1 VEIEEMSTKSI
12 VTTRSFNYPPTP
24 KYYTEEAVDKLLIG
38 VHMLG
43 GAVCPTC
50 GTVHLRS
57 TKCPV
62 CSTKKYL

>member
-1 VEIEEMSTKSI
+1 MSTKITVGTYLS
-12 VTTRSFNYPPTP
+12 SLPQP

-43 GAVCPTC
+43 GAVCSTC

-62 CSTKKYL
+62 CVTKKYL

>member
-1 VEIEEMSTKSI
+1 MSPKRIAPT
-12 VTTRSFNYPPTP
+12 VTFDYLPTP
-24 KYYTEEAVDKLLIG
+24 KYYTEEEVDKLLIG
-38 VHMLG
+38 IHMLG

-50 GTVHLRS
+50 RTVHLRS